1 MIERKSLYIANFNC
15 TFGKEN
21 KPMLDYF
28 EEIVMPAFQQS
39 QVRESD
45 GNKYF
50 FDNVKLI
57 MVKGEFMLGGLL
69 IKRTKLEVKS
79 LYTEGKLTL
88 TNEIHPSDP
97 YSYFLINLKNHRMV
111 LVKNQKGSPNLG
123 NFSATAKYVLKD
135 YVSKINRDIEDK
147 EERLPAANLNIV
159 AIPFKDAIRKEMRNV
174 KKIQNVILRFYPLN
188 GDIDG
193 NEVFTYM
200 REMLEE
206 VDSKS
211 GYTQINT
218 PDNRENV
225 INLLDDTNGLVR
237 PTLRVVYNNG
247 SARTLRDDSFTEEMQ
262 IQLEDTEDLYE
273 NLDSIAG
280 RVINEEQFT
289 DTSEENQNIYE
300 RWFGKLMSIF
310 EGR

>member
-28 EEIVMPAFQQS
+28 EEIVMPAFQQP

>member
-135 YVSKINRDIEDK
+135 YVGKINRDIEDK